1 MDDAQTQTPN
11 GQQTG
16 AACGEQRDPAAA
28 AEAAGALATEPR
40 PDGLGEVTLTVQ
52 GLHIV
57 LDPSGTDIDDEVT
70 LKIRA
75 GEVLGLVGESASGKT
90 TAATSLLD
98 YQRRG
103 ARIEG
108 GQIEIDGKDVLAMSP
123 AELRRIRG
131 GTISYVP
138 QDSSA
143 SLNPALRISTQLM
156 EILEAHAFGS
166 DEERK
171 ARLVQMMEEVLLP
184 SDKAFLKRYPH
195 QLSGGQQQR
204 VAIAMAFANRPK
216 VIVLDEP
223 TTALD
228 VTTQAHVLDTIRE
241 LTGAYGVAALYV
253 THDLAVV
260 ANLADRIAVMYAG
273 RIVEQGTKEE
283 LFERAVHPY
292 TRKLLASIPDISGER
307 ALTGIPGWAPR
318 PGQRPPGCAFT
329 PRCTWAIDKCS
340 EAYPPVEGPSEEHTA
355 RCWRWK
361 EVGAHKTAEEV
372 KLRDKG
378 AAVAAETLPVMVDV
392 RDLDVFYQHK
402 EVLHDIDVTL
412 HEHRCL
418 SLVGESGSGKTTL
431 ARCIAGLHPHKI
443 KGDIE
448 FQGKPLPRDSR
459 SRPKATRQA
468 IQYIFQSPYSSLNPR
483 KTIRQIIRQPLQVF
497 FDLSKE
503 EQEQAMIEALE
514 QVALDASL
522 LNRYPDQLS
531 GGERQRVAIA
541 RGLAAKPS
549 VLICDEVTSWLDVSV
564 QAAIIDLLAS
574 LQREMGLSMLFVTH
588 NLALVRSISQEV
600 AVMCEGKIVEYG
612 EVDAVL
618 EDPQA
623 DYTKKLL
630 SDTPTV

>member
-1 MDDAQTQTPN
+1 METSVT
-11 GQQTG
+11 TKV
-16 AACGEQRDPAAA
+16 ERDVV
-28 AEAAGALATEPR
+28 LKV
-40 PDGLGEVTLTVQ
+40 D

-57 LDPSGTDIDDEVT
+57 LDPSGVDIDDEVT
-70 LKIRA
+70 LGIRQ

-90 TAATSLLD
+90 TAATSLLAH
-98 YQRRG
+98 QRRG
-103 ARIEG
+103 AKIAG
-108 GQIEIDGKDVLAMSP
+108 GHITIDGRDVLALSQ
-123 AELRRIRG
+123 AELRSIRG
-131 GTISYVP
+131 GLISYVP

-143 SLNPALRISTQLM
+143 SLNPALRIGTQLM
-156 EILEAHAFGS
+156 EILEAHGFGS
-166 DEERK
+166 STADRE
-171 ARLVQMMEEVLLP
+171 ARLSEMMAEVLLP
-184 SDKAFLKRYPH
+184 SDRAFLRRYPH

-228 VTTQAHVLDTIRE
+228 VTTQAHVLDTIRD
-241 LTGAYGVAALYV
+241 LTKSYGVAALYV

-273 RIVEQGTKEE
+273 RVVEIGSRDE
-283 LFERAVHPY
+283 LFAAGQHPY
-292 TRKLLASIPDISGER
+292 TRKLLSSIPDITGER
-307 ALTGIPGWAPR
+307 ALRGIPGWAPR
-318 PGQRPPGCAFT
+318 PGRRPTGCAFT
-329 PRCTWAIDKCS
+329 PRCDWAVEKCS
-340 EAYPPVEGPSEEHTA
+340 EEFPPVDGPTPDHRV

-361 EVGAHKTAEEV
+361 EVGAQASELEV
-372 KLRDKG
+372 VLRDKG
-378 AAVAAETLPVMVDV
+378 ALSGSPEAKVIDV
-392 RDLDVFYQHK
+392 RALTVFYQSR
-402 EVLHDIDVTL
+402 ETLHDIEMNL
-412 HEHRCL
+412 RERRCL

-431 ARCIAGLHPHKI
+431 ARCIAGLHQHRI
-443 KGDIE
+443 VGEIE
-448 FQGKPLPRDSR
+448 FRGKALERDARDR
-459 SRPKATRQA
+459 SRPTRQA

-483 KTIRQIIRQPLQVF
+483 KTIRQILSQPLRVF
-497 FDLSKE
+497 FDLSGSE
-503 EQEQAMIEALE
+503 MEDRMVRALE

-541 RGLAAKPS
+541 RGLAAEPI

-564 QAAIIDLLAS
+564 QAAIIELLAG
-574 LQREMGLSMLFVTH
+574 LQRDMGLSMLFVTH

-600 AVMCEGKIVEYG
+600 AVMNDGRIVEYG

-630 SDTPTV
+630 ADTPTI